1 MPGGI
6 IQLVTYGTQ
15 DIFLTGSPQ
24 ITFFKLVYKRYTNF
38 SIEAVEQKFNGYID
52 FDSTVSLSLDKN
64 GDLVNR
70 MYLQVILP
78 EIHLLKK
85 DLNPNYIPPNSNLL
99 SCLNDDNLE
108 VFRPD
113 DLEFAFKTRD
123 KKNAQLALYLYEI
136 YINYIVKNIYV
147 YSKQQ
152 LDENVDLDTSN
163 VNGKFPKKSF
173 ANNLLN
179 SDKFTYI
186 VISEQD
192 ELTKA
197 KSDIMKQCYIDLFE
211 LTNIEKQFLDTYSEQ
226 YKYDYDYYLNTLLK
240 KLFTVNNGIKVPE
253 ILLEKLDLKKIIL
266 NFFNNTI
273 NNTFTDEERTKIF
286 NELLDQWYIDAKESL
301 VFLNK
306 EYVNSC
312 KNLDI
317 ISSSY
322 VKFAWIKRIGHF
334 ILDFIEIYIGGKRI
348 DKHYNHWL
356 NIWYELSKNVY
367 QDNNYNKMIGNI
379 DILTTFDNNLKPEYK
394 LYIPL
399 QFWFCRYNGLA
410 LPLVALRYHDVKI
423 NVKFNKLEKC
433 SYLEEG
439 YSYFEKINIK
449 DASLF
454 VDYIYLDSSERKR
467 FASASH
473 EYLIDQVQLEEFKEI
488 ISPNITSKLN
498 FVHPTKEVI
507 WTIQSDKYLLNN
519 NFYNKLLNPSNYT
532 NNDNNEGNPL
542 IDAIIELNSHIRV
555 QRLDGNYFN
564 YVQPYQHHSNTPSDG
579 INLYS
584 FAIEPELQQPSGSI
598 NFSRIDS
605 IIFHLTFNEEMFN
618 DNYNKT
624 IRFYALNY
632 NVLRIMSGM
641 GGLAFES

>member
-38 SIEAVEQKFNGYID
+38 SIESIEQKFNGYID
-52 FDSTVSLSLDKN
+52 FDSTVSLILDKN
-64 GDLVNR
+64 GDLINR

-99 SCLNDDNLE
+99 SCLYNDNLE
-108 VFRPD
+108 FFRPD
-113 DLEFAFKTRD
+113 DLEFSFKTRD

-136 YINYIVKNIYV
+136 FINYLVKNIYI
-147 YSKQQ
+147 YSKKQ

-163 VNGKFPKKSF
+163 VNGKFPEKSF

-179 SDKFTYI
+179 SDLFEYI
-186 VISEQD
+186 KISDD

-197 KSDIMKQCYIDLFE
+197 KTEIIKECYNDLFE
-211 LTNIEKQFLDTYSEQ
+211 LTNIEKQFLDTYSDQE
-226 YKYDYDYYLNTLLK
+226 KYDYDYYLNTLLN

-273 NNTFTDEERTKIF
+273 NNTFTDEERKTIF
-286 NELLDQWYIDAKESL
+286 NELLDKWYIDAKESL
-301 VFLNK
+301 IFLNK
-306 EYVNSC
+306 EFVNSC

-317 ISSSY
+317 ISSPY
-322 VKFAWIKRIGHF
+322 VNFAWIKRIGHF
-334 ILDFIEIYIGGKRI
+334 IINFVEIYIGGKRI

-356 NIWYELSKNVY
+356 NIWYELSKNIY
-367 QDNNYNKMIGNI
+367 QDKNYNKMIGNI

-473 EYLIDQVQLEEFKEI
+473 EYLIDQVQVEEFKEI
-488 ISPNITSKLN
+488 ISPNTTCKLN

-532 NNDNNEGNPL
+532 YNDNCEGNPL

-564 YVQPYQHHSNTPSDG
+564 YVQPYQSHSNTPLDG
-579 INLYS
+579 INVYS

-605 IIFHLTFNEEMFN
+605 IIFHLTLNEQMFN

>member
-1 MPGGI
+1 
-6 IQLVTYGTQ
+6 
-15 DIFLTGSPQ
+15 
-24 ITFFKLVYKRYTNF
+24 
-38 SIEAVEQKFNGYID
+38 
-52 FDSTVSLSLDKN
+52 
-64 GDLVNR
+64 
-70 MYLQVILP
+70 
-78 EIHLLKK
+78 
-85 DLNPNYIPPNSNLL
+85 
-99 SCLNDDNLE
+99 
-108 VFRPD
+108 
-113 DLEFAFKTRD
+113 
-123 KKNAQLALYLYEI
+123 
-136 YINYIVKNIYV
+136 
-147 YSKQQ
+147 
-152 LDENVDLDTSN
+152 
-163 VNGKFPKKSF
+163 
-173 ANNLLN
+173 
-179 SDKFTYI
+179 
-186 VISEQD
+186 
-192 ELTKA
+192 
-197 KSDIMKQCYIDLFE
+197 
-211 LTNIEKQFLDTYSEQ
+211 
-226 YKYDYDYYLNTLLK
+226 
-240 KLFTVNNGIKVPE
+240 
-253 ILLEKLDLKKIIL
+253 
-266 NFFNNTI
+266 
-273 NNTFTDEERTKIF
+273 
-286 NELLDQWYIDAKESL
+286 
-301 VFLNK
+301 
-306 EYVNSC
+306 
-312 KNLDI
+312 
-317 ISSSY
+317 
-322 VKFAWIKRIGHF
+322 
-334 ILDFIEIYIGGKRI
+334 
-348 DKHYNHWL
+348 
-356 NIWYELSKNVY
+356 
-367 QDNNYNKMIGNI
+367 MIGNI

-488 ISPNITSKLN
+488 VSPNITSKLN